1 MLKTTK
7 LIFALLIVSN
17 FVVFSQEIKSGATTV
32 EESFTT
38 STGSNATALNDVS
51 GWTTSG
57 SASATYKFNQTLIQN
72 NGTNTYSRLVVKAQS
87 RHHQWNNPYQRSGW

>member
-72 NGTNTYSRLVVKAQS
+72 DGTNT
-87 RHHQWNNPYQRSGW
+87 

>member
-7 LIFALLIVSN
+7 LIFALLIVTN

-38 STGSNATALNDVS
+38 STGSNSTVLNDITD
-51 GWTTSG
+51 WTTSG
-57 SASATYKFNQTLIQN
+57 SASASYKFNQTLVKKQRNLIL
-72 NGTNTYSRLVVKAQS
+72 LVMQKLVL
-87 RHHQWNNPYQRSGW
+87 